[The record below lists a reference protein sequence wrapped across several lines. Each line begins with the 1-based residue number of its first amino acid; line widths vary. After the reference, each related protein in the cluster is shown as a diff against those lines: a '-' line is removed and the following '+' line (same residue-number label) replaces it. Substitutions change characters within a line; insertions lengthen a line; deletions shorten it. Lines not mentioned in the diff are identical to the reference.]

1 MSVESEALLQEFRQ
15 AVYEKHSSPQTA
27 MESSPDGAIQHRAEA
42 YQAWLQSS
50 QTDGETFTIP
60 DTLLRHWVVADITS
74 WRSVDPS
81 SAENAV
87 TALHRN
93 VFAYD
98 TYAELLKEL
107 HREVYYQI
115 ISRSEVAESFNGFSS
130 AGSPGDEPA
139 KTDPSVI
146 LSELLKDITYR
157 ERRDGS
163 VLYLLKEKPI
173 FVDHGQQILM
183 EASAQDDELAILA
196 ALHMAKQKFGGSIE
210 LTGSDEFKRRALE
223 VMIKHNVQVELK
235 NSAQDALRREMM
247 GLPPIGDVPPGQDSA
262 PTRDVTAARNQS
274 SQPGTSESGKATTTT
289 DAPAAEASA
298 AEPVNHYQGE
308 VLEFGSAPY
317 QFDISNSRSF
327 YVTLKNSDGE
337 PRTTWGVDLER
348 VIEEQSIERGDQ
360 VELKNLGRKDIIIEV
375 PVRDTSGQVLR
386 YEERKTHRN
395 EWGIDVSGKA
405 SADVTPPTPLEP
417 GESAIKAH
425 DAKWLNDLGVPAE
438 AFDTHPKM
446 LSMRGE
452 DHAVLLLNGVE
463 TTPEGFATV
472 EKLMAQEP
480 YRAAFAASFE
490 SEFGRYNSHFQKQLA
505 DSEGYAIAK
514 EMLADAESKYGVIP
528 LAVIDAEALIQEAL
542 SKGDLDAVIAGIDEY
557 DRQYLSSLENHRQA
571 VANNN
576 DHQGAK
582 GGFSESAEPSVK
594 PAADEPLTFT
604 HNGEPATIDLDRF
617 KSPAELERRGY
628 LSNDEKLA
636 EDQAFNDPER
646 LAELRV
652 QHDQAAADRN
662 QERGEFWANR
672 EQATVEVERPG
683 EREPLTFT
691 HNGEPATIDLEPFK
705 SPAELERRGYLSN
718 DEKLAE
724 DQAVNDPQR
733 LAELR
738 VQHDQAAA
746 DRNQERGELWANRE
760 QATVEDERPAASE
773 PLTFTHNGEP
783 ATIDLERF
791 KTHNGEPAEVD
802 YYDEEVERNLFLQE
816 MMFEQE
822 ALDNPPPNL
831 AASEL
836 LTFTHNGQP
845 AEIDLTR
852 YAQQPAVAD
861 EVEHPPS
868 DLSEQHLN
876 SASPLYFTHNGEP
889 AEIDLSRFAQPS
901 ESDLSVTSENLP
913 LSSSEPGGLSDR
925 SGVPFSERELQFA
938 ENLVPVEAHSWWEVQ
953 RVAIESWGK
962 SLEEIEADLQ
972 ILGPEPR
979 LDQIIWFDKAGR
991 QMPAPIDEVEWIA
1004 KQASM
1009 ASQNDESNGFV
1020 SGDNTQLRGRGAASL
1035 FPSADGVIELNP
1047 EEADM
1052 AQSDSNAEKEPKLIL
1067 RGVTKLDDD
1076 SFDTTVLLYQGKGD
1090 YLQGFVKVDG
1100 VKHQV
1105 LAFMNERH
1113 PDPKTGEI
1121 KPNFITLSEPSKSGT
1136 DDESKWNQIG
1146 YGNAV
1151 NRRGDGK
1158 EVHFDEVLFNVGGT
1172 IVKSKVTKHADEE
1185 LHKKLGFL
1193 EPRKEREKPS
1203 SSPKDDAPAA
1213 GPVSEAKAPVQ
1224 PTKNRVRA

>member
-27 MESSPDGAIQHRAEA
+27 MESPPDGAIQHRAEA

-107 HREVYYQI
+107 HREVYDQI

-210 LTGSDEFKRRALE
+210 LTGSEEFKRRALE

-247 GLPPIGDVPPGQDSA
+247 GQPPIGDVPSGQDSA
-262 PTRDVTAARNQS
+262 PAPDLTATKNQS
-274 SQPGTSESGKATTTT
+274 SQPGTSDSGKATAPA
-289 DAPAAEASA
+289 DAPTAEAPA
-298 AEPVNHYQGE
+298 TEPVNHYQGE

-395 EWGIDVSGKA
+395 EWGIDVNGKA

-463 TTPEGFATV
+463 NTPEGFATV

-514 EMLADAESKYGVIP
+514 EMLTDAESKYGVIP

-571 VANNN
+571 VANPN

-582 GGFSESAEPSVK
+582 GGFSESGEPSVK
-594 PAADEPLTFT
+594 PAASDE
-604 HNGEPATIDLDRF
+604 EQATN
-617 KSPAELERRGY
+617 AELERRGY

-636 EDQAFNDPER
+636 EDQAVNDPER

-672 EQATVEVERPG
+672 EQATVEVERPAAP
-683 EREPLTFT
+683 EPLTFT
-691 HNGEPATIDLEPFK
+691 HNG
-705 SPAELERRGYLSN
+705 
-718 DEKLAE
+718 
-724 DQAVNDPQR
+724 Q
-733 LAELR
+733 
-738 VQHDQAAA
+738 
-746 DRNQERGELWANRE
+746 
-760 QATVEDERPAASE
+760 
-773 PLTFTHNGEP
+773 P

-791 KTHNGEPAEVD
+791 KTHNGEPAEVH
-802 YYDEEVERNLFLQE
+802 YYDEEVERNLVLQE
-816 MMFEQE
+816 AMFEQE
-822 ALDNPPPNL
+822 AFDNSAPNL
-831 AASEL
+831 AASEP

-861 EVEHPPS
+861 EVEVEHPPS

-901 ESDLSVTSENLP
+901 ESDLSVASENLP

-953 RVAIESWGK
+953 RVAIETWGK
-962 SLEEIEADLQ
+962 SLEEMEADLQ

-1009 ASQNDESNGFV
+1009 ASQNNESNGFV

-1203 SSPKDDAPAA
+1203 SSPKDEAPAA
-1213 GPVSEAKAPVQ
+1213 GPVSEAKAPVP

>member
-27 MESSPDGAIQHRAEA
+27 MESSPGGAIQHRAEA

-50 QTDGETFTIP
+50 LTDGETFTIP

-107 HREVYYQI
+107 HREVYDQI

-247 GLPPIGDVPPGQDSA
+247 GLPPIGDVPSGQDSA
-262 PTRDVTAARNQS
+262 PAPDLTATRNQS
-274 SQPGTSESGKATTTT
+274 SQPGTSDSGKATAPA
-289 DAPAAEASA
+289 DAPTAEAPA

-348 VIEEQSIERGDQ
+348 VIEEQSIKRGDQ

-405 SADVTPPTPLEP
+405 SADVTLPTPLEP

-582 GGFSESAEPSVK
+582 GGFSESAEPSVN

-604 HNGEPATIDLDRF
+604 RNGEPATIDLDRF

-691 HNGEPATIDLEPFK
+691 HNGEPATIDLERFK

-724 DQAVNDPQR
+724 DQAVNDPER

-760 QATVEDERPAASE
+760 QATVEVERPAASE
-773 PLTFTHNGEP
+773 P
-783 ATIDLERF
+783 
-791 KTHNGEPAEVD
+791 
-802 YYDEEVERNLFLQE
+802 
-816 MMFEQE
+816 
-822 ALDNPPPNL
+822 
-831 AASEL
+831 

-1172 IVKSKVTKHADEE
+1172 IVKSKVTKHADED
-1185 LHKKLGFL
+1185 LHKKLGFF
-1193 EPRKEREKPS
+1193 EPRKEREKPA

-1213 GPVSEAKAPVQ
+1213 GPVNEAKAPV
-1224 PTKNRVRA
+1224 PTTKNRVRA

>member
-42 YQAWLQSS
+42 YQAWLKSS
-50 QTDGETFTIP
+50 QSDGETFTIP

-107 HREVYYQI
+107 HREVYDQI

-247 GLPPIGDVPPGQDSA
+247 GLPPIGDVPSGQDSA
-262 PTRDVTAARNQS
+262 PAPDLTVPRNQS
-274 SQPGTSESGKATTTT
+274 AQTGTSDSGKATTPA
-289 DAPAAEASA
+289 DAPTAEAPA

-425 DAKWLNDLGVPAE
+425 DAKWLDDLGVPAE
-438 AFDTHPKM
+438 TFDTHPKM

-514 EMLADAESKYGVIP
+514 EMLADAETKYGVIP

-604 HNGEPATIDLDRF
+604 HNGEPATIDLERF

-628 LSNDEKLA
+628 LSNDEK
-636 EDQAFNDPER
+636 Q
-646 LAELRV
+646 
-652 QHDQAAADRN
+652 
-662 QERGEFWANR
+662 
-672 EQATVEVERPG
+672 
-683 EREPLTFT
+683 
-691 HNGEPATIDLEPFK
+691 
-705 SPAELERRGYLSN
+705 
-718 DEKLAE
+718 AE
-724 DQAVNDPQR
+724 DQAVNDPER

-760 QATVEDERPAASE
+760 QATVEVERPAADE

-791 KTHNGEPAEVD
+791 KTHNGEPAEVH
-802 YYDEEVERNLFLQE
+802 YYDEEVERNLVLQE
-816 MMFEQE
+816 AMFEQE
-822 ALDNPPPNL
+822 AFDNPAPNL
-831 AASEL
+831 AASEP

-852 YAQQPAVAD
+852 YAEQPGVAD

-889 AEIDLSRFAQPS
+889 AEVDLSRFAQPS
-901 ESDLSVTSENLP
+901 ESDLSVASENLP
-913 LSSSEPGGLSDR
+913 LSSSEPGGVSDR

-953 RVAIESWGK
+953 RVAIETWGK
-962 SLEEIEADLQ
+962 SLEEMEADLQ

-1100 VKHQV
+1100 IKHQV

-1213 GPVSEAKAPVQ
+1213 GPVSEAKAPVP

>member
-50 QTDGETFTIP
+50 LTDGETFTIP

-107 HREVYYQI
+107 HREVYDQI

-247 GLPPIGDVPPGQDSA
+247 GLPPIGDVSSGQDSA
-262 PTRDVTAARNQS
+262 PAPDLTATRNQS
-274 SQPGTSESGKATTTT
+274 SQPGTSDSGKATAPA
-289 DAPAAEASA
+289 DAPTAEAPA

-337 PRTTWGVDLER
+337 RRTTWGVDLER

-395 EWGIDVSGKA
+395 EWGIDVIGKA

-425 DAKWLNDLGVPAE
+425 DAKWLDDLGVPAE

-514 EMLADAESKYGVIP
+514 EMLADAESKYGAIP

-571 VANNN
+571 VASHN

-582 GGFSESAEPSVK
+582 GGFSESAAPSVK
-594 PAADEPLTFT
+594 PAASDEEQATNAEPPLADQPLHFI
-604 HNGEPATIDLDRF
+604 HNGEPAINDLERFQPRQTVEQSLAPAERFAVQGVPTWWDASLNGEFDQKHFDDFVASGMKDEPLRTQQLTDDEIYDEYLASQFENRGDEVREDNDREIQRR
-617 KSPAELERRGY
+617 SELER
-628 LSNDEKLA
+628 
-636 EDQAFNDPER
+636 P
-646 LAELRV
+646 
-652 QHDQAAADRN
+652 AA
-662 QERGEFWANR
+662 
-672 EQATVEVERPG
+672 P
-683 EREPLTFT
+683 EPLNFT
-691 HNGEPATIDLEPFK
+691 HNGQPATIDLERFK

-724 DQAVNDPQR
+724 DQAVNDPER

-738 VQHDQAAA
+738 AQHDQAAA

-760 QATVEDERPAASE
+760 QATVEVERPAAPE
-773 PLTFTHNGEP
+773 PLT
-783 ATIDLERF
+783 
-791 KTHNGEPAEVD
+791 
-802 YYDEEVERNLFLQE
+802 
-816 MMFEQE
+816 
-822 ALDNPPPNL
+822 
-831 AASEL
+831 
-836 LTFTHNGQP
+836 
-845 AEIDLTR
+845 
-852 YAQQPAVAD
+852 
-861 EVEHPPS
+861 
-868 DLSEQHLN
+868 
-876 SASPLYFTHNGEP
+876 FTHNGEP

-901 ESDLSVTSENLP
+901 ESDLSVASENLP

-962 SLEEIEADLQ
+962 SLEEMEADLQ

-1009 ASQNDESNGFV
+1009 VSQNDESNGFV

-1203 SSPKDDAPAA
+1203 SSPKDEAPAA
-1213 GPVSEAKAPVQ
+1213 GPVSEAKAPMP